1 MGMTGTTGRRDD
13 GDYYDNDDDIRR
25 RAGGAT
31 AAAVGA
37 YTPGGRRTSMGEMM
51 AADFGVA
58 PFDPG

>member
-1 MGMTGTTGRRDD
+1 MGMDGTTGRRDD
-13 GDYYDNDDDIRR
+13 GDYYDNDDDVRR

-31 AAAVGA
+31 AAVGA

-58 PFDPG
+58 PFDPW